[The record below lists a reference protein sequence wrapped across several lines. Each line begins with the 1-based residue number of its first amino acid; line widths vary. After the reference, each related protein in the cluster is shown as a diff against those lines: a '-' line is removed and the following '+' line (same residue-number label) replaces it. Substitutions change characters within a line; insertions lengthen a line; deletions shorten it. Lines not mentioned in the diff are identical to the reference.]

1 MVMLKAFYKETPK
14 DKFEKISVEYSIDT
28 GYYCT
33 LRGVEVTDELLACV
47 SDRMKRYIDE
57 DVTFEKKTMSVHKAI
72 RLFDAKKMFD
82 KSRLLR
88 YRRSSRVTLHK
99 LGKVE
104 VENVGQLND
113 VIVNGGMRD
122 LMLVQEAL
130 HEKEIGNIAEQ
141 IASSKEVRVVTI
153 AGPSS
158 SGKTTFSYR
167 LSAQL
172 KTFGL
177 KPHPIGLD
185 DYFVNRV
192 DTPKDKD
199 GKYNYEC
206 IEAIDTK
213 QFNEDLENLLAGR
226 EVQLPTY
233 NFITGKREY
242 NIHGL
247 NDKLTEKIPKE
258 NKFKIYISALTTLNV
273 DDHNRIPTTDGRL
286 IRRIV
291 RDARTRGHSA
301 QKTIAMW
308 KSVRDGENTN
318 IFPFQEKADAMFNS
332 SLLYELAA
340 LKTYAEPALF
350 RVPMDSEEYAEA
362 QRLLKFL
369 DYFLAI
375 NPEEV
380 PLNSI
385 VREFIGGGILLD

>member
-1 MVMLKAFYKETPK
+1 MENISVKIDGKKVVCEKGITYFELAKQTGHSDALVVKVDGVVKELGKTVESGNHITFCDFQDKDGRRVYVRGLTMVMLKAFYKETPK

-88 YRRSSRVTLHK
+88 YRRSSRVTIHK
-99 LGKVE
+99 LGKVMDYFYGPMPYSTGCLSKFKLQAFESGFVLIVPKEDDPKHIPEFVPSYKLFHTLEKTAKRGVQLE

-167 LSAQL
+167 LVGA
-172 KTFGL
+172 
-177 KPHPIGLD
+177 
-185 DYFVNRV
+185 V
-192 DTPKDKD
+192 KDIWSETASD
-199 GKYNYEC
+199 W
-206 IEAIDTK
+206 
-213 QFNEDLENLLAGR
+213 
-226 EVQLPTY
+226 
-233 NFITGKREY
+233 
-242 NIHGL
+242 
-247 NDKLTEKIPKE
+247 
-258 NKFKIYISALTTLNV
+258 
-273 DDHNRIPTTDGRL
+273 
-286 IRRIV
+286 
-291 RDARTRGHSA
+291 TR
-301 QKTIAMW
+301 
-308 KSVRDGENTN
+308 
-318 IFPFQEKADAMFNS
+318 
-332 SLLYELAA
+332 
-340 LKTYAEPALF
+340 
-350 RVPMDSEEYAEA
+350 
-362 QRLLKFL
+362 
-369 DYFLAI
+369 
-375 NPEEV
+375 
-380 PLNSI
+380 
-385 VREFIGGGILLD
+385 